1 MIREH
6 EKSPHNPCRDNS
18 DLKNAKFT
26 TVRGISYV
34 DICRIYLFHF
44 RRCRK
49 KGQNNSAQPLKTH
62 TYMKWSVEK
71 EVFNENLIHDDMHR
85 NSLW

>member
-6 EKSPHNPCRDNS
+6 EKSSLSGYS

-26 TVRGISYV
+26 TVREISDV
-34 DICRIYLFHF
+34 DICRYYLFHF
-44 RRCRK
+44 RRCREK
-49 KGQNNSAQPLKTH
+49 DRI
-62 TYMKWSVEK
+62 WSVEK
-71 EVFNENLIHDDMHR
+71 EVFNENLIHDDIHR